1 MLWWCIKIRV
11 CEWIGPI
18 RCYSTGAMQCAGYRL
33 QRTKQEEKTEQPPTK
48 RSPVYAPWRIRAPD
62 LFTLCETHSSGPTR
76 RKKPLLTAPGRILVV
91 ISVVGDLEPTTP
103 IRFDRPDLVV
113 ASGVVDKGYLLT

>member
-18 RCYSTGAMQCAGYRL
+18 RCYSTGAMQCVGYRL

-48 RSPVYAPWRIRAPD
+48 GSPEYAPWRIRAPD
-62 LFTLCETHSSGPTR
+62 LFTLYETHSSGGTR
-76 RKKPLLTAPGRILVV
+76 REKSLLLAPPVRILVV
-91 ISVVGDLEPTTP
+91 SSVVSDWLPTTP
-103 IRFDRPDLVV
+103 AGVDRVDFIVVSVV
-113 ASGVVDKGYLLT
+113 ADI